1 MELLWEELGM
11 IRCVGNLLREEV
23 LLFIL
28 LPSSNKKFLLVF
40 SLGRLFG
47 SLRSFL
53 ELLFLFGLQLWGIF
67 WFWFWIGVVCAK
79 EMGNQLTTSLS
90 IALLL
95 LICGLWCLLCL
106 ALTGLCRKQWWSCCL
121 VSKESLGGIGMLLFG
136 WLCPIVWCG
145 AFGRRG
151 ITGIF
156 EDLERLVSDLKFFFL
171 KDSFGLGCSVRL
183 SFFFFGP

>member
-1 MELLWEELGM
+1 M

-67 WFWFWIGVVCAK
+67 
-79 EMGNQLTTSLS
+79 
-90 IALLL
+90 
-95 LICGLWCLLCL
+95 
-106 ALTGLCRKQWWSCCL
+106 
-121 VSKESLGGIGMLLFG
+121 
-136 WLCPIVWCG
+136 
-145 AFGRRG
+145 
-151 ITGIF
+151 
-156 EDLERLVSDLKFFFL
+156 
-171 KDSFGLGCSVRL
+171 
-183 SFFFFGP
+183 